1 MVQRV
6 ESAGTL
12 PTEQSPLLSETE
24 RPNVGALNPS
34 LEQVLNSVKK
44 VDQDEESVRSGDVE
58 TGTGISR
65 AQVVRIISVLL
76 IGKYCFFYAAA

>member
-1 MVQRV
+1 MVQRL

-24 RPNVGALNPS
+24 RPKVGALNPS
-34 LEQVLNSVKK
+34 PEQVLNSVKK
-44 VDQDEESVRSGDVE
+44 VDQDEESVRSGEVE

-76 IGKYCFFYAAA
+76 IG